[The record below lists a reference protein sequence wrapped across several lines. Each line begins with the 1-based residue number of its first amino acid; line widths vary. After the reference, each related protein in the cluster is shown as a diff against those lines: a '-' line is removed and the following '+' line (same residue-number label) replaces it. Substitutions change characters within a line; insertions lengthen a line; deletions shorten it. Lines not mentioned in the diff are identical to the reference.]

1 MELMISN
8 RLKKIEAKI
17 KDMDRKDYRYIF
29 GTREEYEQGKID
41 GIVDPESHHCLILDD
56 LEKEQ

>member
-1 MELMISN
+1 
-8 RLKKIEAKI
+8 
-17 KDMDRKDYRYIF
+17 MDRKDYRYIF